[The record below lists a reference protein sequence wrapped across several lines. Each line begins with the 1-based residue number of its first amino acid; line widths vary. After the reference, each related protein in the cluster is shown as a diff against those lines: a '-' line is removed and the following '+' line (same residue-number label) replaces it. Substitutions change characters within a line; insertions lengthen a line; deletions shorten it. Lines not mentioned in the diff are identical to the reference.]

1 MSVAP
6 VPVRPAAVAGA
17 FYPADPAELAAHVD
31 ALLAAA
37 DVAPPAGRLRGL
49 IVPHA
54 GTVYS
59 GPVAASAYACLRS
72 VPAAVRPASVLLV
85 GPAHRVPVRGV
96 ATTAAEQ
103 LDTPLGRLPVDTGAR
118 DRLLRAGLVTVD
130 DAAHAPEHSLEVQ
143 LPFLVRALGPVPV
156 LPLLV
161 GAGVPAEAAA
171 ALEAAWGPDTLLV
184 CSTDLSHYE
193 DLESAR
199 RHDVRTAA
207 RIVACDHRA
216 IGPWDACGAHP
227 LAAVLTTVARRG
239 YRVRLLDLRT
249 SGDTAG
255 PRDRVVGYGAFAIT
269 GSEG

>member
-1 MSVAP
+1 MAP
-6 VPVRPAAVAGA
+6 VLVRPAVVAGA
-17 FYPADPAELAAHVD
+17 FYPADPAALAAHVD

-37 DVAPPAGRLRGL
+37 GRATPAGRLRGL

-59 GPVAASAYACLRS
+59 GPVAASAYAWLRS
-72 VPAAVRPASVLLV
+72 APAAVRPASVLLL
-85 GPAHRVPVRGV
+85 GPAHRVPLRGV
-96 ATTAAEQ
+96 ATTAADE
-103 LDTPLGRLPVDTGAR
+103 LDTPLGRLPVDVAAR
-118 DRLLRAGLVTVD
+118 DRLLGAGLVTVD
-130 DAAHAPEHSLEVQ
+130 DDAHAPEHSLEVQ
-143 LPFLVRALGPVPV
+143 LPFLLRTLGPVPA

-161 GAGVPAEAAA
+161 GAGPSAEAAA
-171 ALEAAWGPDTLLV
+171 AVEAAWGPDTLLV

-199 RHDVRTAA
+199 RHDARTAA
-207 RIVACDHRA
+207 RIVACDPEA
-216 IGPWDACGAHP
+216 IGPSDACGARP
-227 LAAVLTTVARRG
+227 LAAVLTTAARRG

-269 GSEG
+269 EPDA